1 MITDNIKAELIT
13 LISALFKEKGFDV
26 ELIEHADLINDL
38 GMDSITFISM
48 VVEIE
53 ARFNIEVPD
62 DFLLM
67 DYFINVDAIVKIIDN
82 EMIAKTI
89 GMDGVENVES

>member
-1 MITDNIKAELIT
+1 MMPDNIKAELIT
-13 LISALFKEKGFDV
+13 LISVLFKEKGFDV
-26 ELIEHADLINDL
+26 EIIEYADLINDI

-53 ARFNIEVPD
+53 AHFNIEVPD

-67 DYFINVDAIVKIIDN
+67 EHFKSIDDIVKIIAC
-82 EMIAKTI
+82 EISLKTI
-89 GMDGVENVES
+89 NKGDS